1 MKPILVILG
10 FLLLSV
16 SLQEPKCPCL
26 KAADQDEPHGA
37 NELIEYSH
45 KTVKRI
51 HGRVVDPTGAPID
64 EAVAEVYSYSDAD
77 TKIDP
82 YKFTRSQERL
92 AACVTNK
99 NGNFCFSNL
108 KSGNYL
114 LRIGTLHSAGFQEVF
129 IRVRL
134 DRSWWSSWFRSGKVM
149 EVALPLGT

>member
-10 FLLLSV
+10 FLLIAAPM
-16 SLQEPKCPCL
+16 QEPKCPGQ
-26 KAADQDEPHGA
+26 KADDQDQPHGA

-51 HGRVVDPTGAPID
+51 QGRVVDPTGAPID

-77 TKIDP
+77 TKTDP
-82 YKFTRSQERL
+82 YAFTRSQERL
-92 AACVTNK
+92 AACVTDK

-114 LRIGTLHSAGFQEVF
+114 LRIGTRHSAGFQEVF
-129 IRVRL
+129 VKLRL
-134 DRSWWSSWFRSGKVM
+134 DRHWWSSWFRSGKVM
-149 EVALPLGT
+149 VALPLGT